1 MKRAGIILVALLA
14 IAAANPDV
22 DPFYAQRAR
31 EAGAALATGDAQA
44 AVRLYRIACFGM
56 LDTPVVLGGCLG
68 RLAIAEA
75 RADDREGFADSFRRL
90 AAVEERFHGFAQS
103 DLTADE
109 RAELAERAGALVTQQ
124 EVALLPSVAA
134 VVEER
139 RRAEIAAL
147 PPKERIRRLEKLA
160 AEQPGEVR
168 WKIGLAQAELDRGE
182 PKAAL
187 ERIEKVDAP
196 ERAEQIATL
205 RGTALAQTK
214 RCPEALAAFATG
226 QPSANPAAASGY
238 IGCLHDAKRD
248 AEARAFAAGLPDEV
262 GHAPAVQKAVGE
274 LPEPKPE
281 AAEAE
286 VPASTSEAPSQE
298 TDAAK
303 TAEIPAET
311 PAETPTDTASTAP
324 APEPVEDTL
333 PPLDEAQ
340 RGRVE
345 AAREALATT
354 STLSAL
360 ERHIAGLEPIA
371 EARAGDSELQ
381 RLLATLAYRASDWPL
396 CVSAFVRSGS
406 PEADPP
412 LLRFYRAV
420 CEYETGDRDAAAAA
434 LGDSAQALK
443 RTPFVDRYL
452 ALILGEGAS
461 N

>member
-1 MKRAGIILVALLA
+1 MKRAGLILVALLA
-14 IAAANPDV
+14 LAAASPDV
-22 DPFYAQRAR
+22 DPFYLQRAR
-31 EAGAALATGDAQA
+31 EAGAALAAGDAQA
-44 AVRLYRIACFGM
+44 AARLYRIACFGM
-56 LDTPVVLGGCLG
+56 LDTPVILGGCLG

-75 RADDREGFADSFRRL
+75 RADDREGFADAFRRL
-90 AAVEERFHGFAQS
+90 AAVEERFHGFEQS

-109 RAELAERAGALVTQQ
+109 RAELAERAGALLTPQ
-124 EVALLPSVAA
+124 ETALLPSIAA
-134 VVEER
+134 AVEER

-160 AEQPGEVR
+160 AEQPGEAR

-187 ERIEKVDAP
+187 ERLEKVDAP

-226 QPSANPAAASGY
+226 QPAADAAAASGY

-262 GHAPAVQKAVGE
+262 GHAPVVQKTVAE

-281 AAEAE
+281 ESEPMA
-286 VPASTSEAPSQE
+286 PASQAESAHQE
-298 TDAAK
+298 PDAAT
-303 TAEIPAET
+303 TAEIPAE
-311 PAETPTDTASTAP
+311 APTDSATAPPAP
-324 APEPVEDTL
+324 APQPAEDAL
-333 PPLDEAQ
+333 PPLDETQ
-340 RGRVE
+340 RARVE
-345 AAREALATT
+345 AAQEALATT

-371 EARAGDSELQ
+371 EARVGDSELQ

-396 CVSAFVRSGS
+396 CVSAFERSGS

-420 CEYETGDRDAAAAA
+420 CEFETGDRDAAVTA
-434 LGDSAQALK
+434 LGDSAKALK

-452 ALILGEGAS
+452 SLILGDGAS